1 MPQPIHIR
9 TLGQSHTQD
18 LPVLPPAHIFKSLL
32 TNSGTAVRWA
42 FYVNHTSNATQA
54 LRYNHLTWL
63 MPDGSFWVGSGARAP
78 SDAKLLGVYYPRGN
92 NLGGSAVINAMV
104 TILPND
110 ADWDHIANLT
120 GDVSWS

>member
-1 MPQPIHIR
+1 
-9 TLGQSHTQD
+9 
-18 LPVLPPAHIFKSLL
+18 
-32 TNSGTAVRWA
+32 
-42 FYVNHTSNATQA
+42 
-54 LRYNHLTWL
+54 
-63 MPDGSFWVGSGARAP
+63 MPDGTFWVGSGARAP